1 MKRKR
6 DFSQVIDPTT
16 DKQDEKSQDQASYVG
31 FLEGAKIQEN
41 NSLIISGQLQSTI
54 NKS

>member
-16 DKQDEKSQDQASYVG
+16 DKQNDKSQDQNSYVN

-41 NSLIISGQLQSTI
+41 NSLIISGQLQSTM
-54 NKS
+54 NKQ